1 MYKNY
6 KIRAPFF
13 EIGPKCFM
21 WGERMLR
28 LALEI
33 DRIAEEFDLDVI
45 VTPQY
50 TDIRMIAEN
59 TKHIHVY
66 AQHMDSLAPGRG
78 RRFGPARS
86 REGGGSRRSYAQPCR
101 EKADA

>member
-66 AQHMDSLAPGRG
+66 AQHMDSLAPGAG
-78 RRFGPARS
+78 SVRS
-86 REGGGSRRSYAQPCR
+86 CP
-101 EKADA
+101 KP